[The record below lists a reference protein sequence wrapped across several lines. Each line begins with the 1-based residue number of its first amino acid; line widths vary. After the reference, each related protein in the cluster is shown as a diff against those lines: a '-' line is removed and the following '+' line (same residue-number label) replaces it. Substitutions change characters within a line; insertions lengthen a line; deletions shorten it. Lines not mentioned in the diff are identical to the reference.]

1 MNNLYLFST
10 VFYVL
15 GLKCIFWILLLKWLS
30 EIPAVTWCDK
40 TPIYFMNVGFNAQG
54 DKFIRPC

>member
-1 MNNLYLFST
+1 MY
-10 VFYVL
+10 
-15 GLKCIFWILLLKWLS
+15 ILDTSLEVA